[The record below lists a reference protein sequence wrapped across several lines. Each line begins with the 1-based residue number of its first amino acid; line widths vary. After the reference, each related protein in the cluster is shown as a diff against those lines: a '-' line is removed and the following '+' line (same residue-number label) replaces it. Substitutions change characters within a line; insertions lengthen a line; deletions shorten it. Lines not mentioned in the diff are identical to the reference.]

1 MKHLILGT
9 AGHVDHGKTSLV
21 RALTGFD
28 CDTHTE
34 EQSRGITIH
43 LGFTY
48 LNFGPN
54 HQIGVIDVPGHKD
67 FVNTMISGAS
77 GIDFVMLV
85 IAADSG
91 VMPQTLEHLKIMQ
104 LLQIKTGFIALT
116 KTDLVDEELIELAKL
131 EIDEFTENTFLADCP
146 IIEVSTKTGEGL
158 EAVKDEII
166 RQIDN
171 AEQRDLKIIFRMYI
185 DRIFTADGYG
195 TIVNGTVLSGKLKKE
210 DEIMILPNRKS
221 IRVRGM
227 QKFKKETTEIF
238 AGDRASLNIVGLK
251 WDEFKHGMLIT
262 NHDREQ
268 SVMIDCILENFS
280 NKPLPL
286 WSTVIFLSGTFK
298 TNARVHLID
307 CDKLEPQGSA
317 LIQIDLDFPGI
328 LYYNDKFIIRD
339 SSNDYTIGGG
349 RVIDAFPLKHRKRPA
364 QLIERMQLL
373 ASEDLK
379 YVFLNEIEK
388 SNDVVDS
395 KALGLRLN
403 LSQEAVKSLA
413 TKVSDKVAIIQQNDR
428 ELYILN
434 ELQDKL
440 NHEITTII
448 RRYHLQNNLSTF
460 GPSLSDIT
468 KHITFS
474 QGSLNK
480 DVISIILED
489 LIQNEII
496 KKEAETYCLFAHT
509 VDSNSPVAKKRDEVL
524 KYIDDVGYD
533 IPEESTKEEIQK
545 RFNLKGQEINS
556 ILNYLVETN
565 QIIFYDNVYLS
576 NAVLRKIYDI
586 LKTNFSDQEFRIA
599 EFRDLLGTNRKI
611 ALYFLEIFDKK
622 GITQRRDEVRIL
634 TNKEMI

>member
-1 MKHLILGT
+1 M
-9 AGHVDHGKTSLV
+9 
-21 RALTGFD
+21 
-28 CDTHTE
+28 
-34 EQSRGITIH
+34 
-43 LGFTY
+43 
-48 LNFGPN
+48 
-54 HQIGVIDVPGHKD
+54 
-67 FVNTMISGAS
+67 
-77 GIDFVMLV
+77 
-85 IAADSG
+85 
-91 VMPQTLEHLKIMQ
+91 
-104 LLQIKTGFIALT
+104 
-116 KTDLVDEELIELAKL
+116 
-131 EIDEFTENTFLADCP
+131 
-146 IIEVSTKTGEGL
+146 
-158 EAVKDEII
+158 
-166 RQIDN
+166 
-171 AEQRDLKIIFRMYI
+171 
-185 DRIFTADGYG
+185 
-195 TIVNGTVLSGKLKKE
+195 
-210 DEIMILPNRKS
+210 
-221 IRVRGM
+221 
-227 QKFKKETTEIF
+227 
-238 AGDRASLNIVGLK
+238 
-251 WDEFKHGMLIT
+251 
-262 NHDREQ
+262 
-268 SVMIDCILENFS
+268 
-280 NKPLPL
+280 
-286 WSTVIFLSGTFK
+286 
-298 TNARVHLID
+298 
-307 CDKLEPQGSA
+307 
-317 LIQIDLDFPGI
+317 
-328 LYYNDKFIIRD
+328 
-339 SSNDYTIGGG
+339 
-349 RVIDAFPLKHRKRPA
+349 
-364 QLIERMQLL
+364 
-373 ASEDLK
+373 
-379 YVFLNEIEK
+379 
-388 SNDVVDS
+388 
-395 KALGLRLN
+395 
-403 LSQEAVKSLA
+403 
-413 TKVSDKVAIIQQNDR
+413 AIIQQNDR

-622 GITQRRDEVRIL
+622 GITQRLDEVRIL